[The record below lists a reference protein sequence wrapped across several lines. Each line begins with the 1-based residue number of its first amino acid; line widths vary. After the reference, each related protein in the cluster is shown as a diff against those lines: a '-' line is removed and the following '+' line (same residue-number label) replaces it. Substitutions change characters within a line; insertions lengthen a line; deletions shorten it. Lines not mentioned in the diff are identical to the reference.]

1 MAEVLVNIGANT
13 QDATT
18 QINQL
23 NQSLGKTGA
32 AAEVATQKNEELEA
46 TLRKQEATIKTI
58 DGAVNLLGG
67 SVELL
72 AGSLVL
78 SGAAT
83 EEQAKEFEAAAL
95 GAIALAD
102 GAKRTFDGIKSLNEG
117 LAATGGLTKSL
128 QNGFKQLYAVVVAN
142 PFVALAAVLAAVAV
156 AYESVR
162 SEAEKNA
169 RMSKEELQVLQDI
182 NKVRAQS
189 IDPLDRSLEVLTDS
203 VEQRGLEVKAIE
215 DLKKAYPGFEAFLTR
230 ENGLTKQGIE
240 FLKAKIQIRKDEA
253 ALAAIAQKQV
263 ESEIELENKILEIRR
278 EEGFT
283 QRAANQIA
291 EARKIQKEETAAL
304 NAQETKY
311 IESVNKAYEAV
322 QRLQPTLDAQVKSSK
337 NNKEAVKLETTEI
350 LTYIDAV
357 NKRNK
362 AIKEGIEGFI
372 EGTGG
377 IEKPVNTILRQL
389 PTAQAELETTALSFS
404 EYLQKINNDLNE
416 FFESNTGKAVAAS
429 LNTAAQ
435 LASTLAR
442 TQDETTKEGFE
453 KAKKYKIAEVVTSA
467 IQASFQA
474 FGAAQQFGPVLGPI
488 LGAAQVAAIAIASK
502 KAISDIQSSTF
513 GGGTPSISTPSTG
526 GGTAV
531 LPTSPSF
538 NPGGFLGQPQG
549 TLTPITTPAPTL
561 RAYVVSADVTNG
573 QQAQAQIARRRTLGP
588 G

>member
-1 MAEVLVNIGANT
+1 MAEVIVNVGANT
-13 QDATT
+13 QDANA

-23 NQSLGKTGA
+23 NQSLGKTGDA
-32 AAEVATQKNEELEA
+32 AAVATKENEQLEA
-46 TLRKQEATIKTI
+46 TLKKQEATIKTI

-72 AGSLVL
+72 ASAFVL

-95 GAIALAD
+95 GAIAFAD

-128 QNGFKQLYAVVVAN
+128 QTGFQKLYAVVLAN

-162 SEAEKNA
+162 SEQEKNA
-169 RMSKEELQVLQDI
+169 RMSKEELQVLQDV

-253 ALAAIAQKQV
+253 ALAVIAQKQV

-283 QRAANQIA
+283 TRAANQIA
-291 EARKIQKEETAAL
+291 EARRIQKEETAAL
-304 NAQETKY
+304 NEQEQKY
-311 IESVNKAYEAV
+311 LENVNQAYQAV
-322 QRLQPTLDAQVKSSK
+322 QLLQPILDRQVTSTKQST
-337 NNKEAVKLETTEI
+337 EAVKEETTA
-350 LTYIDAV
+350 IDDYVTAV
-357 NKRNK
+357 NKRNQ

-372 EGTGG
+372 ENTGG
-377 IEKPVNTILRQL
+377 IEQPVNTILRQL
-389 PTAQAELETTALSFS
+389 PVVQEAV
-404 EYLQKINNDLNE
+404 NNQ
-416 FFESNTGKAVAAS
+416 
-429 LNTAAQ
+429 Q
-435 LASTLAR
+435 LHLL
-442 TQDETTKEGFE
+442 
-453 KAKKYKIAEVVTSA
+453 I
-467 IQASFQA
+467 
-474 FGAAQQFGPVLGPI
+474 I
-488 LGAAQVAAIAIASK
+488 LMI
-502 KAISDIQSSTF
+502 
-513 GGGTPSISTPSTG
+513 
-526 GGTAV
+526 
-531 LPTSPSF
+531 
-538 NPGGFLGQPQG
+538 
-549 TLTPITTPAPTL
+549 
-561 RAYVVSADVTNG
+561 
-573 QQAQAQIARRRTLGP
+573 
-588 G
+588 